1 MKNESATTSG
11 TDTETSE
18 NLLER
23 IISKEREESSSGN
36 IYDYEKWALQ
46 ISGVEYVK
54 VKPLW
59 DKSNGMNG
67 NGTVKV
73 IVAGNNGMELDDTI
87 VQKVKQ
93 YIDPADGEGS
103 GKAPIGAKVTVVSVN
118 PLKIDVNILGLTV
131 LDGFDIKDV
140 KDNIKESLDN
150 YFKTIPVGGVVK
162 INTVEA
168 KVVMTAGVNDIS
180 SVKINN
186 DTKNIITADE
196 DKASL
201 GGITYE

>member
-1 MKNESATTSG
+1 M
-11 TDTETSE
+11 
-18 NLLER
+18 
-23 IISKEREESSSGN
+23 
-36 IYDYEKWALQ
+36 
-46 ISGVEYVK
+46 K